1 MNNAATAPGIEG
13 ATIYAVSSG
22 AGRAGVAVLRLSG
35 PAAAPALRAL
45 AGRLPEPQRATLVRL
60 RDPESRERID
70 RGLVLYFPAPA
81 SFSGEDMAELHVHGS
96 RAVLARLLAVLA
108 RLSGLRPAEPGEF
121 TRRAFENGKLDLAAV
136 EGLIDLIDAETE
148 AQRRQ
153 ALRQMEGALGR
164 QAEDWRE
171 RLLRTLAL
179 VEAEIDFVDEADVP
193 ESVGRRAA
201 EEAAP
206 LLAEIR
212 RHLADVRRGERI
224 RDGIVVVI
232 AGPPN
237 AGKSTLLNALARR
250 EVAIVSAE
258 AGTTRDVIEVRLDL
272 ASQAVTLLDTA
283 GLREAES
290 AVERE
295 GVRRALERAE
305 RADLVLWLEAADAD
319 PAPPPETLAGGPL
332 LRLWTKCDLAPGGS
346 RLEDRSDL
354 EDRSGLDGQSGSD
367 RLDISARTG
376 EGIPALLDRLSAFAA
391 EAGLEPALVTRERQ
405 RLALQDCADALARV
419 VAASASRDIALELVA
434 EDLRLAARALG
445 RLTGRV
451 DVEDLLDVIFR
462 EFCIGK

>member
-1 MNNAATAPGIEG
+1 MTE
-13 ATIYAVSSG
+13 TVYAVSSG
-22 AGRAGVAVLRLSG
+22 AGRAGVAVIRLSG
-35 PAAAPALRAL
+35 PAAGPALRAL
-45 AGRLPEPQRATLVRL
+45 AGRLPEPRRATLVRF
-60 RDPESRERID
+60 RDASESID
-70 RGLVLYFPAPA
+70 HGLALYFPAPK
-81 SFSGEDMAELHVHGS
+81 SFSGEDMAELHVHGG
-96 RAVLARLLAVLA
+96 RAVLARILAALA
-108 RLSGLRPAEPGEF
+108 RLPGLRPAEPGEF
-121 TRRAFENGKLDLAAV
+121 TRRAFENGKLDLASV

-153 ALRQMEGALGR
+153 ALRQMEGALGK
-164 QAEDWRE
+164 QAESWRE
-171 RLLRTLAL
+171 RLVRTLAL
-179 VEAEIDFVDEADVP
+179 AEAEIDFADEADVP

-201 EEAAP
+201 GEAAP

-212 RHLADVRRGERI
+212 RYLADARRGERVREGLVI
-224 RDGIVVVI
+224 VI

-250 EVAIVSAE
+250 EAAIVSEE
-258 AGTTRDVIEVRLDL
+258 AGTTRDVIEVRLEL

-295 GVRRALERAE
+295 GVRRALERAA
-305 RADLVLWLEAADAD
+305 RADLVLWLEAADTGSA
-319 PAPPPETLAGGPL
+319 APPEALAGVPL
-332 LRLWTKCDLAPGGS
+332 LRLRTKCDLVPDGPDG
-346 RLEDRSDL
+346 
-354 EDRSGLDGQSGSD
+354 RSGPDVLN
-367 RLDISARTG
+367 ISVRTG

-391 EAGLEPALVTRERQ
+391 EAGGEPALVTRERQ

-419 VAASASRDIALELVA
+419 VETAPDELALELVA

-445 RLTGRV
+445 RLVGRV